1 MTKTNDTKRRLQ
13 EERGGSGQPNPFMYT
28 EQWTWWGT
36 VASIVTLP
44 GKVPH
49 RICRGRA

>member
-1 MTKTNDTKRRLQ
+1 MSKTNDTKRQLQ
-13 EERGGSGQPNPFMYT
+13 EERGCGQPNPFIYT

-49 RICRGRA
+49 RICRGRP